1 MIEVNNISFKYA
13 GQKNLVFDDF
23 SLELKQDNIYGLLG
37 KNGTGKSTLLYL
49 ISGLLRPKKGS
60 VSFDGIE
67 TKLRKPETLQD
78 IFIVPEE
85 FDLPAISLDEYVK
98 INRPFYPLFSTTVLE
113 GCLKDFELTSDVK
126 LNALSM
132 GQKKKVFMAFALAT
146 NTKVLLMDE
155 PTNGLDIPSKSQFRK
170 VVTQYMT
177 GDRTLIIS
185 THQVHDVESL
195 LDHILILSPQKLL
208 LNASVADIQDKYT
221 FEYRTPAEM
230 DDVLYAEP
238 SLQGNAVI
246 APRREDSP
254 ETKLAMWSL
263 RNDRSYYVRSFLQI
277 FAVQTLMFLFFT
289 TGVLKINNNSGNYS
303 ACGVITIMF
312 FLITF
317 LIGPSTMFYSLKG
330 KHDKQAL
337 MLLPASNFEK
347 YLMRYSTWII
357 ILPIGVVASLGADLI
372 QYVVNWLMGHPY
384 TSFVFTRVFELIGKG
399 LDALNAQ
406 ELNSFV
412 ICNMWL
418 HSIYAIGGSFFRSR
432 KYTWVLTTLV
442 IIVIGLLM
450 AWVMPESS
458 NDNAQTP
465 THVMAIADAITAILV
480 LVNFWLSYRCFCR
493 TQNIGRFINF

>member
-49 ISGLLRPKKGS
+49 IAGLLRPKKGS

-85 FDLPAISLDEYVK
+85 FDLPSMTLDEYVK
-98 INRPFYPLFSTTVLE
+98 INRPFYPLFSTTVLD

-185 THQVHDVESL
+185 THQVHDVEQL

-208 LNASVADIQDKYT
+208 LNASVAEITDKYT
-221 FEYRTPAEM
+221 FEYRTPDNM

-246 APRREDSP
+246 APRKEGSA
-254 ETKLAMWSL
+254 ETQMNLEL
-263 RNDRSYYVRSFLQI
+263 LFN
-277 FAVQTLMFLFFT
+277 AVTQ
-289 TGVLKINNNSGNYS
+289 GKI
-303 ACGVITIMF
+303 
-312 FLITF
+312 
-317 LIGPSTMFYSLKG
+317 
-330 KHDKQAL
+330 
-337 MLLPASNFEK
+337 
-347 YLMRYSTWII
+347 
-357 ILPIGVVASLGADLI
+357 
-372 QYVVNWLMGHPY
+372 
-384 TSFVFTRVFELIGKG
+384 
-399 LDALNAQ
+399 
-406 ELNSFV
+406 
-412 ICNMWL
+412 
-418 HSIYAIGGSFFRSR
+418 
-432 KYTWVLTTLV
+432 
-442 IIVIGLLM
+442 
-450 AWVMPESS
+450 
-458 NDNAQTP
+458 
-465 THVMAIADAITAILV
+465 
-480 LVNFWLSYRCFCR
+480 
-493 TQNIGRFINF
+493 